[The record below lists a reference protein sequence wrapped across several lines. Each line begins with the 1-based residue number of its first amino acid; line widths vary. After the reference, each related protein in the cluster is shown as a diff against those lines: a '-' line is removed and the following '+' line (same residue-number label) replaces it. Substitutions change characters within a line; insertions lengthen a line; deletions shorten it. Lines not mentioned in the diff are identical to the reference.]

1 MSRFADQFNFNSEE
15 VKENN
20 NVKLNLNKYEYDLY
34 HDDDN
39 IPGKVIQVKRMGNL
53 KKGEKWKIL
62 KDNKAILTIDGS
74 KLTSKERSFLY
85 TLEGVSFLI
94 NQFKNG
100 EPTIACLKKQIKT
113 ILNSKV
119 DSKL

>member
-1 MSRFADQFNFNSEE
+1 MSRFTDQYNFLSDEIKETNST
-15 VKENN
+15 KF
-20 NVKLNLNKYEYDLY
+20 NLNKYEYDLY

-39 IPGKVIQVKRMGNL
+39 VPGTVIQVKKMGNL
-53 KKGEKWKIL
+53 KKGEKWKVL
-62 KDNKAILTIDGS
+62 KDNKLALTIDGT

-85 TLEGVSFLI
+85 TPEGISFI
-94 NQFKNG
+94 ISEFKKG
-100 EPTIACLKKQIKT
+100 VPTITSLKKQIKT